1 MDMRFGTWNLRSL
14 YRSGSLMTVVR
25 ELARYKLDVVFVQ
38 EVRWD
43 KGGTVLSLT
52 SSFRSHYGIGIDSAS
67 NRNEYQ
73 GYLLGVKAVGA

>member
-1 MDMRFGTWNLRSL
+1 MDMRFGTWNVRSQ
-14 YRSGSLMTVVR
+14 YRSGSLMSVAR
-25 ELARYKLDVVFVQ
+25 ELARYKLYVVGVQ

-52 SSFRSHYGIGIDSAS
+52 SSFRSHYGLAIDSAS